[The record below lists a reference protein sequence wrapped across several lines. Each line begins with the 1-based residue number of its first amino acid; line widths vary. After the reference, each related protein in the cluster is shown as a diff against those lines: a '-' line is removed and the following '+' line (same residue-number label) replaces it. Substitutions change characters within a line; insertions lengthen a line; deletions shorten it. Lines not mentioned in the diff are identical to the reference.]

1 MCLLLSKLMLPDFVP
16 DMLFF
21 VGELWYFFGRCTPV
35 DQIGHL
41 AYNGCLLMEEVDHV
55 AV

>member
-1 MCLLLSKLMLPDFVP
+1 MLPDFVP
-16 DMLFF
+16 DMLYF
-21 VGELWYFFGRCTPV
+21 VELWYFFGRHTAV

-41 AYNGCLLMEEVDHV
+41 AYDGCLLMEEVDHV

>member
-21 VGELWYFFGRCTPV
+21 LGELWYFFGRYTPV

-41 AYNGCLLMEEVDHV
+41 ACCGGLLMEEVDHV